1 MALTETIKIFHDDDA
16 LELSK
21 KNLPGASASFMQLK
35 VSNKAVQQKALAL
48 LQGVHGSAHVD
59 LLDVAPTP
67 TLLLWP
73 RQSQQLTMRPNQ

>member
-1 MALTETIKIFHDDDA
+1 MESAKGMLNNGATPNES
-16 LELSK
+16 SK
-21 KNLPGASASFMQLK
+21 NNFPGASASFMQLK